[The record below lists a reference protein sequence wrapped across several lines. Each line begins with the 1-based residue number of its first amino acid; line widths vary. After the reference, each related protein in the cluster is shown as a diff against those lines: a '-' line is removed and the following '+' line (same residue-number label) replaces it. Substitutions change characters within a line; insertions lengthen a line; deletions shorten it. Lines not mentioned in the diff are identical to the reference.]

1 MDFRKKLKI
10 RLWVSIVYMVLGVA
24 LIVTSFIVKSQNNFA
39 SSFGFA
45 IAVIGVAR
53 LRNHFIITKN
63 DESIKKR
70 EIAEKDERMVFI
82 ADKAKS
88 VTFLI
93 YLVVSCL
100 AVIVVNLLE
109 LTLISRVLSASVCFL
124 LVVYWISY
132 LIIAKKS

>member
-1 MDFRKKLKI
+1 
-10 RLWVSIVYMVLGVA
+10 MVLGVA

-109 LTLISRVLSASVCFL
+109 LTLISRILSASVCFL